1 MKPTRFLPVLLL
13 ALVFSGC
20 SEPEPESPGSVAPAG
35 DMTATADA
43 SDTGMAETDPA
54 SAMDGLYA
62 AYFEDL
68 LALYPTLATSIG
80 DRRYNDQYPNT
91 LSPAHRE
98 KARAMHERYLREAR
112 AIGDS
117 GLTGQDRVSYRIFV
131 RARED
136 ELAEMEFPR
145 WLMPINQFRNPA
157 NSFARLG
164 SGASSQPFETVE
176 DYENFLGRMAGF
188 PVWAEQAVTNM
199 REGMRTGVVQPRI
212 LMEKA
217 LPQLAA
223 QISDDPEAT
232 MFWRPVAAMPD
243 TFPEADRERLTA
255 AYREAIA
262 GQVMPAYRN
271 LHDFIRDEYLPV
283 TRKTVGLYALP
294 RGREWYAQRVR
305 EYTTTDLTA
314 GEIHEIGLAEVE
326 RIHGEMRA
334 VMAEVGFEGELD
346 DFFIFMNSDSQF
358 YFERKEDLL
367 AGYEALRTRVDA
379 GVAPLFRLTPTA
391 GYEIR
396 PVEPFREK
404 SAAGGSYQRPSADG
418 SRPGIFFV
426 NTYDLS
432 ARPSWAMESLFLHEA
447 VPGHHFQIAIN
458 QELDALPA
466 FRRFSFYTAYT
477 EGWALYAESLGK
489 AMGVYEDPYQ
499 YFGKLNAEL
508 WRAVRLVVDT
518 GIHEKGWSRQE
529 VLDFMYANSA
539 VNEARAVAEA
549 ERYMAIPG
557 QALSYKIGQLTIQ
570 DLRDRAQASM
580 GENFDIRAFHATVLE
595 SGALPLDVLEAEV
608 ERWID
613 ESQTGAAAR

>member
-1 MKPTRFLPVLLL
+1 MTRQLPVLFIAA
-13 ALVFSGC
+13 ALFGC
-20 SEPEPESPGSVAPAG
+20 SDPEPATPSASPAAPAPAPGSVPETPAE
-35 DMTATADA
+35 ALDA
-43 SDTGMAETDPA
+43 
-54 SAMDGLYA
+54 LYA

-68 LALYPTLATSIG
+68 LALFPLLATSIG
-80 DRRYNDQYPNT
+80 DERYNDQYPNT
-91 LSPAHRE
+91 LSAEYRE
-98 KARAMHERYLREAR
+98 RVRAFHERYLDEAL
-112 AIGDS
+112 AIGDT
-117 GLTGQDRVSYRIFV
+117 GLTGEARVSYDVFV
-131 RARED
+131 RARRD
-136 ELAEMEFPR
+136 ALAEMAFPS
-145 WLMPINQFRNPA
+145 WMMPINQFRNAA

-164 SGASSQPFETVE
+164 SGRSSQPFDTVA
-176 DYENFLGRMAGF
+176 DYDNFLSRIGGF
-188 PVWAEQAVTNM
+188 SEWSAQAIENM
-199 REGMRTGVVQPRI
+199 RLGIEAGVVQPRI

-223 QISDDPEAT
+223 HVQDDPEAS

-243 TFPEADRERLTA
+243 SFPGEERARLTE
-255 AYREAIA
+255 AYREAITTR
-262 GQVMPAYRN
+262 VVPAYKA
-271 LHDFIRDEYLPV
+271 LHDFIRDEYLPAA
-283 TRKTVGLYALP
+283 RETVGMLALP
-294 RGREWYAQRVR
+294 DGRAWYAQLVR
-305 EYTTTDLTA
+305 EYTTTDLTPA
-314 GEIHEIGLAEVE
+314 EIHEIGLAEVA

-334 VMAEVGFEGELD
+334 VMEQVGFEGDLGE
-346 DFFIFMNSDSQF
+346 FFTFMNTDPQF
-358 YFERKEDLL
+358 YFDRREELL
-367 AGYEALRTRVDA
+367 DGYEALRARVDA
-379 GVAPLFRLTPTA
+379 GVAPLFTLTPDA

-418 SRPGIFFV
+418 SRPGIFYV

-458 QELDALPA
+458 QELDELPA

-518 GIHEKGWSRQE
+518 GLHEKGWSRQD

-557 QALSYKIGQLTIQ
+557 QALSYKVGQLKIQ
-570 DLRDRAQASM
+570 ELRDRAETAL
-580 GENFDIRAFHATVLE
+580 GEDFDIRAFHARVLE
-595 SGALPLDVLEAEV
+595 SGALPLDVLETNL
-608 ERWID
+608 ERWM
-613 ESQTGAAAR
+613 TAPGPRGAGR

>member
-1 MKPTRFLPVLLL
+1 MKPTRFLPVLLFTFVL
-13 ALVFSGC
+13 WGC
-20 SEPEPESPGSVAPAG
+20 SEPEPEPPVSMAPAG
-35 DMTATADA
+35 DMTASTDA
-43 SDTGMAETDPA
+43 SGTGKAEADPA
-54 SAMDGLYA
+54 AAMDGLYA

-136 ELAEMEFPR
+136 ELAEMEFPG

-176 DYENFLGRMAGF
+176 DYDNFLGRMAGF

-223 QISDDPEAT
+223 QVSDDPEAT

-243 TFPEADRERLTA
+243 TFSEADRERLTA

-262 GQVMPAYRN
+262 GQVMPAYQN

-358 YFERKEDLL
+358 YFDRKEDLL
-367 AGYEALRTRVDA
+367 AGYEALRARVDA
-379 GVAPLFRLTPTA
+379 GVAPLFSLTPAA

-404 SAAGGSYQRPSADG
+404 AQPEVPISGPRPTAAGRAY
-418 SRPGIFFV
+418 
-426 NTYDLS
+426 
-432 ARPSWAMESLFLHEA
+432 
-447 VPGHHFQIAIN
+447 
-458 QELDALPA
+458 
-466 FRRFSFYTAYT
+466 FS
-477 EGWALYAESLGK
+477 
-489 AMGVYEDPYQ
+489 
-499 YFGKLNAEL
+499 
-508 WRAVRLVVDT
+508 
-518 GIHEKGWSRQE
+518 
-529 VLDFMYANSA
+529 
-539 VNEARAVAEA
+539 
-549 ERYMAIPG
+549 
-557 QALSYKIGQLTIQ
+557 
-570 DLRDRAQASM
+570 
-580 GENFDIRAFHATVLE
+580 
-595 SGALPLDVLEAEV
+595 
-608 ERWID
+608 
-613 ESQTGAAAR
+613 